1 MEENRHIFIRKLCE
15 ALEKR
20 GFLTSDPDLGGL
32 ISFELIARREDE
44 KYIIKILHNV
54 DTFRITNAIEMVRL
68 SRVTGAAAVVIGE
81 RAGSGVLEDGVVYY
95 RHHVPIMSP
104 VTFVDYIDG
113 RKPNVFSGPGG
124 FYIPINGKVMH
135 SIRDKLG
142 YSIGFV
148 SNKVGTS
155 RRSISLYERGS
166 ASTIDVY
173 TKLEALLMNDISSS
187 IDILKIVNEIE
198 LPAEER
204 GDINDFIREV
214 IDNIVRTGY
223 DFYSMKKAPFDAVA
237 NRAMDTMFLI
247 GLFESL
253 NEKMG
258 RAIAIKNVSEIFQTE
273 PLIIT
278 RMDTTKDNIAKCP
291 VVSLHELRTASAKD
305 SLEMIIERKK
315 SLQ

>member
-1 MEENRHIFIRKLCE
+1 MEENRRIFIRKLCE

-20 GFLTSDPDLGGL
+20 GFVTSDPDLGGL
-32 ISFELIARREDE
+32 VSFELIARREQE

-54 DTFRITNAIEMVRL
+54 DTFRILNAVEMVRL

-81 RAGSGVLEDGVVYY
+81 RAGNGLLEDGVVYY
-95 RHHVPIMSP
+95 RHRVPIMSP
-104 VTFVDYIDG
+104 LTFMDYVDG
-113 RKPNVFSGPGG
+113 RRPNIFSGPGG
-124 FYIPINGKVMH
+124 FYIPINGVAMH
-135 SIRDKLG
+135 TIRERLG

-155 RRSISLYERGS
+155 RRSISLYEGGS

-173 TKLEALLMNDISSS
+173 TKLEELLKYDISSS
-187 IDILKIVNEIE
+187 IDILKMVNEIE
-198 LPAEER
+198 LPVEDPGE
-204 GDINDFIREV
+204 INEFIREV
-214 IDNIVRTGY
+214 IDNIVKTGY
-223 DFYSMKKAPFDAVA
+223 DFYSMKKAPFDAIA

-253 NEKMG
+253 SEKMG
-258 RAIAIKNVSEIFQTE
+258 RALAIKNVSEIFQTE

-278 RMDTTKDNIAKCP
+278 RMETTKDNIAKCP
-291 VVSLHELRTASAKD
+291 VVSLHELREASSKD

-315 SLQ
+315 NLQ